1 MMIRIDIKIL
11 RCSVKK
17 RKFVGIMSFVSDSI
31 HNFYQLS
38 FMSLENGKLYFNFIF
53 ILHDVLKV

>member
-17 RKFVGIMSFVSDSI
+17 KGIMSFVSDSI

-53 ILHDVLKV
+53 ITHDVMKV